1 MMKLKKEIQK
11 QEEPK
16 IEFPCANYSLKIVGL
31 KTPDYKDWVVQC
43 VTELS
48 SGIDLKKVQAVDS
61 KNGTFQSV
69 RLSVT
74 AKSEEHLK
82 LIHQTLMN
90 SGKVKLVL

>member
-1 MMKLKKEIQK
+1 MMKLKQQVSK

-16 IEFPCANYSLKIVGL
+16 IEFPCAHYSLKIVGL
-31 KTPDYKDWVVQC
+31 KTPDYKDFVVAC
-43 VTELS
+43 VQGLA
-48 SGIDLKKVQAVDS
+48 SGVDLTKVQAIDS

-74 AKSEEHLK
+74 AQSEEHLK
-82 LIHQTLMN
+82 LIHTTLMN